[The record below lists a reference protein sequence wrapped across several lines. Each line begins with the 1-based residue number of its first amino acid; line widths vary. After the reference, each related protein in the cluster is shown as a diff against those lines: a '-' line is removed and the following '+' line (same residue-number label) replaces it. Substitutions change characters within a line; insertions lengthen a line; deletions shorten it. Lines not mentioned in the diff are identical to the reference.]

1 MRGGRMKRLAIVLT
15 AVLAVMATA
24 CDSDTVESKYSK
36 YRASFSLSPINTI
49 APLNSALTSYGTF
62 CTITADAN
70 HYYFRSLENSFTV
83 NRDAFAAYKTYICIG
98 GFVVGRSS
106 QTELGT
112 GEYPVVCYDL
122 ACPNCYHEDMIAK
135 NMSLESGGRVSCSRC
150 SRTYDL
156 NNEGVV
162 VSGSKGKKLERY
174 RISYSSTTIMIA
186 N

>member
-1 MRGGRMKRLAIVLT
+1 MVLGRIKRGAVGLIAVFALLT
-15 AVLAVMATA
+15 TA

-49 APLNSALTSYGTF
+49 APLNSALSTYGEF

-70 HYYFRSLENSFTV
+70 HYYFRTLTNSLPV
-83 NRDAFAAYKTYICIG
+83 NRDAFSAYKTYICIG
-98 GFVVGRSS
+98 GFVVGRST

-112 GEYPVVCYDL
+112 SDYPVVCYDL

-135 NMSLESGGRVSCSRC
+135 NMTLENGGRVSCSRC

-156 NNEGVV
+156 CNEGLV
-162 VSGSKGKKLERY
+162 VSGNKGRKLERY
-174 RISYSSTTIMIA
+174 RISYSSTAIMIS